1 MNNSIYFSYRPVW
14 GNKTNKY
21 DLSYYNDL
29 QYKDFVDAWLTKVTD
44 WDRFIPSSRITK
56 ETFPWVKTLRRL
68 WVLNYID
75 WVDAN
80 DLKLTLENVSKSF
93 WIEIHTAEE
102 MKAKIRDY
110 TDLIEET
117 DGKFLIAA
125 ATDDWIDWP
134 QEAKYLEIN

>member
-1 MNNSIYFSYRPVW
+1 MTNAIYFSYRPVW
-14 GNKTNKY
+14 DNKTNKY

-29 QYKDFVDAWLTKVTD
+29 QYKDFVDAWVTKVTD

-68 WVLNYID
+68 WVLKYID

-110 TDLIEET
+110 TDLVEES
-117 DGKFLIAA
+117 DGKFLIQE
-125 ATDDWIDWP
+125 ATEDWIDWP
-134 QEAKYLEIN
+134 TEAKYLEIT